1 MLPTLSH
8 ISQTFL
14 RPYLHSI
21 DSFPSTLL
29 QLLPPP
35 PTVFSQHSTFIGQ
48 AALPLFLPKTPHLTA
63 VGSQCREA
71 RAEAKISSPCR
82 SPSVPAD
89 RNQSPPQDSFCSFF
103 FLSMIQ
109 VLLLHFSCFP
119 LLQCQKSLQS
129 KTLILFSIL
138 LSLLHLFCAYRMGFW
153 WFGLQDR
160 SEAQLII

>member
-82 SPSVPAD
+82 SLSVPAD

-103 FLSMIQ
+103 FSFYDTGSVIA
-109 VLLLHFSCFP
+109 FSHVSLYSSAKNHYSPKHWSFFP
-119 LLQCQKSLQS
+119 FYCHCCIYSVHIGWVSGGLGCRTGQKHSL
-129 KTLILFSIL
+129 
-138 LSLLHLFCAYRMGFW
+138 
-153 WFGLQDR
+153 
-160 SEAQLII
+160 

>member
-103 FLSMIQ
+103 FSFYDTGSVIAFLMFPFTPVPKIITVQ
-109 VLLLHFSCFP
+109 NIDPFFHFIVIAAF
-119 LLQCQKSLQS
+119 
-129 KTLILFSIL
+129 ILCI
-138 LSLLHLFCAYRMGFW
+138 
-153 WFGLQDR
+153 
-160 SEAQLII
+160 